1 MNYQFPY
8 AKKALSA
15 IACILVV
22 AQLSSCGIR
31 KHSGTTETSVP
42 SEEIH
47 TTTPSGETQC
57 LLCFKD
63 DLTICGEK
71 VPLSLCYYQDGANF
85 FYTLSTHNW
94 TENFPLRDDFD
105 PLTIDQGLE
114 IQDVNQ
120 DGMDDILVELGLY
133 GKMNPR
139 NCFVCTEGS
148 KFTQVDGFSDLFD
161 PRWSETSHMMIES
174 GIGGAADYWIRRYEI
189 KGPELVLIERLRWEY
204 IDGGA
209 PLYTEERI
217 VDGKTV
223 IVHDAV
229 PESKI
234 DLEYWY
240 E

>member
-1 MNYQFPY
+1 MNYQFPC

-15 IACILVV
+15 IACILIV
-22 AQLSSCGIR
+22 ALLSSCAIR
-31 KHSGTTETSVP
+31 KHSGTTEISVP

-47 TTTPSGETQC
+47 TTTPSGETQS
-57 LLCFKD
+57 LLYFKD
-63 DLTICGEK
+63 DLTICREK

-85 FYTLSTHNW
+85 FYTLTTPNW
-94 TENFPLRDDFD
+94 TESFPLRDGFD
-105 PLTIDQGLE
+105 PLTIDMGLE

-120 DGMDDILVELGLY
+120 DGMDDIIVELGLY
-133 GKMNPR
+133 GKTSPW
-139 NCFVCTEGS
+139 NCFVHTQES
-148 KFTQVDGFSDLFD
+148 KFTQVDGFSDLFA
-161 PRWSETSHMMIES
+161 PRWSETSHMIIDS
-174 GIGGAADYWIRRYEI
+174 GIGGAADFWIGRYEI
-189 KGPELVLIERLRWEY
+189 KGSALVLVERLRWEY

-217 VDGKTV
+217 IDGETIV
-223 IVHDAV
+223 VHDAV